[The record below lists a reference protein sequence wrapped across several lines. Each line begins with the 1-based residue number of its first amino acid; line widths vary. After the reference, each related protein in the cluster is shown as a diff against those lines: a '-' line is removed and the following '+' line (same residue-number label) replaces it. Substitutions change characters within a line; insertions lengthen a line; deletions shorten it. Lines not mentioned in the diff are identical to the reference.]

1 MQPTDA
7 QPKAMFTL
15 VTGGTVYAPEK
26 RGRQDILIA
35 GRIIAGIDEKI
46 DVPAEFNPRII
57 RAAGKTV
64 VPGFVDLHVHLL
76 GGGGEAGP
84 WSRTPEITLSK
95 ITRAGVTT
103 VVGVLGTDDVSR
115 RPETLLA
122 KAMQLE
128 QEGISAYIYS
138 GSYQL
143 PLATITGSLRKDIAL
158 IPKVVGVGEVA
169 VSDHRSSQPS
179 FEELCRIAAE
189 ARVGGMLGGKAGLV
203 HLHMGAGPRRL
214 DPVLRLVR
222 ETEIPIGQ
230 FLPTH
235 LNRTRE
241 LMEQAIE
248 FARMGGR
255 IDITA
260 TGKHLPFRPTSVEAV
275 RMALDAGIPV
285 DQITMSSDSNGS
297 MPIFDA
303 KGNVAKLGVGDIGCL
318 FEDWQRLVQAG
329 LAMEDSLKI
338 VASNPARRAG
348 LFASKGS
355 LEAGKDADLLILN
368 RDLAIDSV
376 LAKGRLMVDRGKA
389 LVLGTFE
396 ERSLLNPS

>member
-1 MQPTDA
+1 MKPTDA
-7 QPKAMFTL
+7 QPKPMFTL
-15 VTGGTVYAPEK
+15 ITGGSVYAPEK
-26 RGRQDILIA
+26 LGRKDILIA
-35 GRIIAGIDEKI
+35 GRVIARIAERIDL
-46 DVPAEFNPRII
+46 PAEFQPLII
-57 RAAGKTV
+57 RARGKTI

-103 VVGVLGTDDVSR
+103 VVGLLGTDDVSR

-122 KAMQLE
+122 KAMQLD

-189 ARVGGMLGGKAGLV
+189 TRVGGMLGGKAGLV
-203 HLHMGAGPRRL
+203 HLHMGAGDRRL
-214 DPVLRLVR
+214 EPVIRMVK

-235 LNRTRE
+235 LNRTQA
-241 LMEQAIE
+241 LMEHAIE
-248 FARMGGR
+248 FAQMGGN

-260 TGKHLPFRPTSVEAV
+260 SGKDLHFHPTSVEAI
-275 RMALDAGIPV
+275 RMALDAGVSI
-285 DQITMSSDSNGS
+285 DQITLSSDSNGS

-303 KGNVAKLGVGDIGCL
+303 KGHVVKLGVGDIQCL
-318 FEDWQRLVQAG
+318 LEDWQLLVKAG
-329 LAMEDSLKI
+329 LSMEDSLKI
-338 VASNPARRAG
+338 VSSNPARRVG
-348 LFASKGS
+348 LFESKGS
-355 LEAGKDADLLILN
+355 LEAGKEADLLILN
-368 RDLAIDSV
+368 KDLTIDSV

-396 ERSLLNPS
+396 A

>member
-1 MQPTDA
+1 MLPNDFKSK
-7 QPKAMFTL
+7 PIFTL

-26 RGRQDILIA
+26 LGRRDILIA
-35 GRIIAGIDEKI
+35 GRTVARVAERIDL
-46 DVPAEFNPRII
+46 PAEFKPRVI

-84 WSRTPEITLSK
+84 WSRTPEITLSR

-103 VVGVLGTDDVSR
+103 VVGLLGTDDVSR

-189 ARVGGMLGGKAGLV
+189 ARVGGMLGGKPGLV
-203 HLHMGAGPRRL
+203 HLHLGAGPRRL
-214 DPVLRLVR
+214 DPVIRMVA

-241 LMEQAIE
+241 LMEHAIE
-248 FARMGGR
+248 FARMGGC

-260 TGKHLPFRPTSVEAV
+260 TGRDLPFHPTSSEAIQ
-275 RMALDAGIPV
+275 MAIEAGIPV
-285 DQITMSSDSNGS
+285 DQISLSSDSNGS

-303 KGNVAKLGVGDIGCL
+303 RGNVLKLGVGDIGCL
-318 FEDWQRLVQAG
+318 FEDWQLLVRAG
-329 LAMEDSLKI
+329 LSMADSLKL
-338 VASNPARRAG
+338 VTSNPARRAG
-348 LFASKGS
+348 LFDRKG
-355 LEAGKDADLLILN
+355 EIAAGKDADLLILN
-368 RDLAIDSV
+368 RDLSIGSV
-376 LAKGRLMVDRGKA
+376 LAKGRLMVDRGNV
-389 LVLGTFE
+389 LVRGTFE
-396 ERSLLNPS
+396 E

>member
-1 MQPTDA
+1 MQPINARKKT
-7 QPKAMFTL
+7 MFTL
-15 VTGGTVYAPEK
+15 ITGGTVYAPEK
-26 RGRQDILIA
+26 LGRRDILIA
-35 GRIIAGIDEKI
+35 GRSIARVAEQIDL
-46 DVPAEFNPRII
+46 PAEFKPRLI
-57 RAAGKTV
+57 RAKGKII

-103 VVGVLGTDDVSR
+103 VVGLLGTDDVSR

-128 QEGISAYIYS
+128 QEGVSAYIYS

-143 PLATITGSLRKDIAL
+143 PPATITGSLRKDIAL

-203 HLHMGAGPRRL
+203 HLHMGAGGRRL
-214 DPVLRLVR
+214 EPVMRIVK
-222 ETEIPIGQ
+222 ETEIPISQ

-235 LNRTRE
+235 LNRNRA
-241 LMEQAIE
+241 LMEHAIE
-248 FARMGGR
+248 FARMGGN
-255 IDITA
+255 IDFTA
-260 TGKHLPFRPTSVEAV
+260 SGKDLNFHPSSVESIW
-275 RMALDAGIPV
+275 MALDAGIPV
-285 DQITMSSDSNGS
+285 DQITLSSDSNGS
-297 MPIFDA
+297 MPILDA
-303 KGNVAKLGVGDIGCL
+303 KGNVVKLGVGDIRCL
-318 FEDWQRLVQAG
+318 FEDWLLLVKAG
-329 LAMEDSLKI
+329 LSMQDSLKI
-338 VASNPARRAG
+338 VATNPAKRVGLSAG
-348 LFASKGS
+348 KGS

-368 RDLAIDSV
+368 RHLAIDSV
-376 LAKGRLMVDRGKA
+376 LARGRLMVERGKV
-389 LVLGTFE
+389 LVRGAFE
-396 ERSLLNPS
+396 E

>member
-1 MQPTDA
+1 M
-7 QPKAMFTL
+7 
-15 VTGGTVYAPEK
+15 
-26 RGRQDILIA
+26 
-35 GRIIAGIDEKI
+35 
-46 DVPAEFNPRII
+46 
-57 RAAGKTV
+57 
-64 VPGFVDLHVHLL
+64 HLL

-84 WSRTPEITLSK
+84 WSRTPEIMLSK

-103 VVGVLGTDDVSR
+103 VLGLLGTDDVSR

-143 PLATITGSLRKDIAL
+143 PPATITGSLRKDIAL

-179 FEELCRIAAE
+179 FEELCRIAAD

-203 HLHMGAGPRRL
+203 HLHMGDGARRL
-214 DPVLRLVR
+214 DPIIRVVK

-235 LNRTRE
+235 LNRTRA
-241 LMEQAIE
+241 LMEHAIE
-248 FARMGGR
+248 FARMGGN

-260 TGKHLPFRPTSVEAV
+260 SGIDLHFHPTSVEAV
-275 RMALDAGIPV
+275 QMALEAGIPI
-285 DQITMSSDSNGS
+285 DRITLSSDSNGS

-303 KGNVAKLGVGDIGCL
+303 KGNVVKLGVGDIKCL
-318 FEDWQRLVQAG
+318 FDDWRQLVKAG
-329 LAMEDSLKI
+329 LSIEDSLK
-338 VASNPARRAG
+338 VVTCNPAQRAG
-348 LFASKGS
+348 LAASKGS
-355 LEAGKDADLLILN
+355 LQTGKDADLLILN
-368 RDLAIDSV
+368 RDLTIDSV
-376 LAKGRLMVDRGKA
+376 LAKGRLMVGRGKIT
-389 LVLGTFE
+389 VKGTFE
-396 ERSLLNPS
+396 E

>member
-1 MQPTDA
+1 MKPTDA
-7 QPKAMFTL
+7 QEKPMFTL
-15 VTGGTVYAPEK
+15 ITGGTIYAPEK
-26 RGRQDILIA
+26 LGRKDILIA
-35 GRIIAGIDEKI
+35 GRVIARIADRIDL
-46 DVPAEFNPRII
+46 PADFKPRLI
-57 RAAGKTV
+57 RAKGKTI
-64 VPGFVDLHVHLL
+64 VPGLVDLHVHLL

-103 VVGVLGTDDVSR
+103 VVGLLGTDDVSR
-115 RPETLLA
+115 RPETLLV
-122 KAMQLE
+122 KAMQFE
-128 QEGISAYIYS
+128 QEGISATIYS

-179 FEELCRIAAE
+179 FDELCRIAAE

-214 DPVLRLVR
+214 DPVIRVVK

-235 LNRTRE
+235 LNRTRA
-241 LMEQAIE
+241 LMEHAIE
-248 FARMGGR
+248 FAKMGGN

-260 TGKHLPFRPTSVEAV
+260 TGKELHFHPTSVEAI
-275 RMALDAGIPV
+275 RMALDAGVPV
-285 DQITMSSDSNGS
+285 DRITLSSDSNGS

-303 KGNVAKLGVGDIGCL
+303 KGNVVKLGVGDIQCL
-318 FEDWQRLVQAG
+318 FDDWQRLVKAG
-329 LAMEDSLKI
+329 LSLEDSLKI
-338 VASNPARRAG
+338 VTVNPAKRVG
-348 LFASKGS
+348 LFESKGS
-355 LEAGKDADLLILN
+355 IAPGKDADLLLLGP
-368 RDLAIDSV
+368 DLKIDSV
-376 LAKGRLMVDRGKA
+376 VAKGRLMVHKGTV
-389 LVLGTFE
+389 LVKGTFE
-396 ERSLLNPS
+396 E

>member
-1 MQPTDA
+1 MLPTDHRE
-7 QPKAMFTL
+7 QPMFTL
-15 VTGGTVYAPEK
+15 VTGGTVYSPDK
-26 RGRQDILIA
+26 LGRRDILIA
-35 GRIIAGIDEKI
+35 GRVIARIAEKI
-46 DVPAEFNPRII
+46 ELPAEFKPRVI

-103 VVGVLGTDDVSR
+103 VLGLLGTDDVSR

-128 QEGISAYIYS
+128 HEGISAYIYS

-179 FEELCRIAAE
+179 FDELCRIAAE

-203 HLHMGAGPRRL
+203 HLHMGAGDRRL
-214 DPVLRLVR
+214 EPVLRIVK

-235 LNRTRE
+235 LNRTRA
-241 LMEQAIE
+241 LMEHAIE
-248 FARMGGR
+248 FARMGGH

-260 TGKHLPFRPTSVEAV
+260 TGKDLHFHPTSVEAI

-285 DQITMSSDSNGS
+285 HQITLSSDSNGS

-303 KGNVAKLGVGDIGCL
+303 KGNVVKLGVGDIQCL
-318 FEDWQRLVQAG
+318 FDDWRQLVQAG
-329 LAMEDSLKI
+329 LSIEDSLK
-338 VASNPARRAG
+338 VVTSNPAQRAG
-348 LFASKGS
+348 LAASKGS
-355 LEAGKDADLLILN
+355 LEVGKDADLLILN
-368 RDLAIDSV
+368 RDLDIDSV
-376 LAKGRLMVDRGKA
+376 LAKGRLMIDRGKIY
-389 LVLGTFE
+389 VKGTFE
-396 ERSLLNPS
+396 E

>member
-1 MQPTDA
+1 MLPTGS
-7 QPKAMFTL
+7 QKKPMFTL
-15 VTGGTVYAPEK
+15 IRGGSVYAPEK
-26 RGRQDILIA
+26 LGRRDILIA
-35 GRIIAGIDEKI
+35 GRVIAAIAEAIDL
-46 DVPAEFNPRII
+46 PAEFNPRVI
-57 RAAGKTV
+57 RAAGKTI

-103 VVGVLGTDDVSR
+103 VLGLLGTDDVSR

-143 PLATITGSLRKDIAL
+143 PLATITGSLRKDLAL
-158 IPKVVGVGEVA
+158 IPQVVGVGEVA

-179 FEELCRIAAE
+179 FDELCRIAAE

-203 HLHMGAGPRRL
+203 HLHVGAGDRRL
-214 DPVLRLVR
+214 DPVVRVVR

-241 LMEQAIE
+241 LMEHAIE
-248 FARMGGR
+248 FARLGGN

-260 TGKHLPFRPTSVEAV
+260 RGKDLDFHPTSAEAI
-275 RMALDAGIPV
+275 RMALDAGISI
-285 DQITMSSDSNGS
+285 DQISLSSDSNGS

-303 KGNVAKLGVGDIGCL
+303 RGHVVKLGVGDIQCL
-318 FEDWQRLVQAG
+318 LQDWQLLVEAG
-329 LAMEDSLKI
+329 LSIEESLKI
-338 VASNPARRAG
+338 VTSNPAKRAG
-348 LFASKGS
+348 IFASKGS
-355 LEAGKDADLLILN
+355 LAVGKDADLLILN
-368 RDLAIDSV
+368 RDLGVDSV
-376 LAKGRLMVDRGKA
+376 LAKGRLMVVRGQVMVK
-389 LVLGTFE
+389 GTFE
-396 ERSLLNPS
+396 E

>member
-1 MQPTDA
+1 
-7 QPKAMFTL
+7 MFTL
-15 VTGGTVYAPEK
+15 ITGGTVYAPQK
-26 RGRQDILIA
+26 LGRKDILVA
-35 GRIIAGIDEKI
+35 GRVITRIAERIDL
-46 DVPAEFNPRII
+46 PAEFNPRVL
-57 RAAGKTV
+57 RAKGKTI

-103 VVGVLGTDDVSR
+103 VLGLLGTDDVSR

-128 QEGISAYIYS
+128 QEGITAYIYS

-143 PLATITGSLRKDIAL
+143 PPATITGSLRKDLAL

-214 DPVLRLVR
+214 EPVIRIVK

-235 LNRTRE
+235 LNRTRK

-248 FARMGGR
+248 FARMGGN

-260 TGKHLPFRPTSVEAV
+260 SGKDLHFHPTSGEAIQ
-275 RMALDAGIPV
+275 MALEAGVGV
-285 DQITMSSDSNGS
+285 DQITLSSDSNGS

-303 KGNVAKLGVGDIGCL
+303 KGNVTKLGVGDIRCL
-318 FEDWQRLVQAG
+318 IDDWRMLVKAG
-329 LAMEDSLKI
+329 LSLEDSLKI
-338 VASNPARRAG
+338 VTANPAKRVG
-348 LFASKGS
+348 LFESKGS

-368 RDLAIDSV
+368 PDLTIDSV
-376 LAKGRLMVDRGKA
+376 IAKGRLMVQQGKA
-389 LVLGTFE
+389 FVKGTFE
-396 ERSLLNPS
+396 E